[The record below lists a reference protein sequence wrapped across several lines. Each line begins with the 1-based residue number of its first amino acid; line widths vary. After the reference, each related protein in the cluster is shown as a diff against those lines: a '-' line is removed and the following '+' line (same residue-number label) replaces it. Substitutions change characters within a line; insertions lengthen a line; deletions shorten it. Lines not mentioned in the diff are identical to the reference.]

1 MGRYIIKR
9 LFETVIILLIIAVI
23 AFSIIHLIPG
33 DPIYSMLG
41 TDITQEYHDQVA
53 HEMGLDRPLLSQ
65 FFFWL
70 GNFCKGELGYSYY
83 YKQPVATVVA
93 NRLPITLYLGLI
105 SAVLSVILGILSGVI
120 TAVKR
125 GKLADSILTVL
136 ANIGIAMP
144 SFWLAVLLIWFFGL
158 KLKILPTHSFVLPW
172 VDLKLS
178 LKQGI
183 LPVICMSVGGIAS
196 YTRQTRSSML
206 EVIGQDYIRT
216 ARSKG
221 LGEGRIVRRHA
232 IKNALIPVLT
242 LIGMTLRGCIGGSAI
257 IETVFNING
266 LGRVM
271 VAALTNRDYTTL
283 QTGLVLL
290 ALITCLC
297 NLAVD
302 IAYAY
307 VDPRIRLK

>member
-1 MGRYIIKR
+1 MGRYIVKR
-9 LFETVIILLIIAVI
+9 LLETLVILFIISIIAF
-23 AFSIIHLIPG
+23 AIIHLIPG
-33 DPIYSMLG
+33 DPVYIMLG
-41 TDITQEYHDQVA
+41 TDVNQEFHDQVYR
-53 HEMGLDRPLLSQ
+53 EMGLDRPLVDQ
-65 FFFWL
+65 YFYWL
-70 GNFCKGELGYSYY
+70 GRFLTGNFGHSYY
-83 YKQPVATVVA
+83 FKQEVAQVVA
-93 NRLPITLYLGLI
+93 DRLPITLYLGVF
-105 SAVLSVILGILSGVI
+105 SAVFSVIIGIICGVI

-125 GKLADSILTVL
+125 GTWLDNIITVL

-144 SFWLAVLLIWFFGL
+144 SFWLAMLLIWLFGI
-158 KLKILPTHSFVLPW
+158 KLRILPTHDFVMPS
-172 VDLKLS
+172 VNLKLS
-178 LKQGI
+178 LQQMVM
-183 LPVICMSVGGIAS
+183 PVICMSVGGIAS

-221 LGEGRIVRRHA
+221 LTESRIIGKHA

-257 IETVFNING
+257 IETIFNING

-271 VAALTNRDYTTL
+271 VVALNNRDYTTL

>member
-1 MGRYIIKR
+1 MGRYLVKR
-9 LFETVIILLIIAVI
+9 LFETMIILIIISIIAF
-23 AFSIIHLIPG
+23 AIIHFIPG
-33 DPIYSMLG
+33 DPIYAMLG
-41 TDITQEYHDQVA
+41 TDITLEFHDQVA
-53 HEMGLDRPLLSQ
+53 HEMGLDRPLVSQ
-65 FFFWL
+65 YFYWL
-70 GNFCKGELGYSYY
+70 GNFCRGEFGYSYF
-83 YKQPVATVVA
+83 YKQPVSEIVA
-93 NRLPITLYLGLI
+93 VRLPVTLYLGLI
-105 SAVLSVILGILSGVI
+105 SAVLSVIVGILCGVV

-125 GKLADSILTVL
+125 GKLVDNVLTVL
-136 ANIGIAMP
+136 ANVGIAMP
-144 SFWLAVLLIWFFGL
+144 SFWLAVLLIWLFGL

-172 VDLKLS
+172 VDLKMS
-178 LKQGI
+178 LKQMI
-183 LPVICMSVGGIAS
+183 LPIICMSVSGVAS

-221 LGEGRIVRRHA
+221 LKEGKIIRKHA
-232 IKNALIPVLT
+232 LKNALIPVLT

-271 VAALTNRDYTTL
+271 VAALNNRDYTTL

-290 ALITCLC
+290 ALITCMC

-307 VDPRIRLK
+307 ADPRIRLK